1 MKQEPVLFIPCLEL
15 NLSLRLDDA
24 YVLDFSA

>member
-1 MKQEPVLFIPCLEL
+1 MKQEPILFIPCLEL
-15 NLSLRLDDA
+15 NLTIYLSDA